1 VLLEISKIL
10 APFMPFIAEQIY
22 KEIGGELESVHL
34 ESWTE
39 KIESENKNES
49 EHSDILKNMRMCRDV
64 VTLALEERQKA
75 NIKVRQPLALLRIKN
90 NLPSEYLE
98 VIKDEIN
105 VKEVLVR
112 ETLDT
117 EVALD
122 IALTD
127 ELIAEGGM
135 RDLVRSIQEKRKEA
149 GLKPE
154 DQITVTIPN
163 SLSGLAAKYEN
174 EIKKAVNATKLTIDE
189 ELSITNGADN
199 NN

>member
-1 VLLEISKIL
+1 
-10 APFMPFIAEQIY
+10 
-22 KEIGGELESVHL
+22 
-34 ESWTE
+34 
-39 KIESENKNES
+39 
-49 EHSDILKNMRMCRDV
+49 MCRDV

-127 ELIAEGGM
+127 ELISEGQM

-154 DQITVTIPN
+154 DQISVSLPA
-163 SLSGLAAKYEN
+163 SLSGLAAKYES
-174 EIKKAVNATKLTIDE
+174 EIKKAVNATKLITGE
-189 ELSITNGADN
+189 ELSITNGADDN
-199 NN
+199 N